1 MIAFVKFG
9 KLLHLFC
16 EFIHTDRKLSLLL
29 EDELHC
35 SIHFVGC
42 HFSSEVRGEGQRH
55 YNALA
60 STERTTKGTEGSRKG
75 TNFLCFLAR
84 FCAFCVRSRFVLA
97 RTVYSSNRGCNRKD
111 S

>member
-55 YNALA
+55 YNA
-60 STERTTKGTEGSRKG
+60 
-75 TNFLCFLAR
+75 
-84 FCAFCVRSRFVLA
+84 
-97 RTVYSSNRGCNRKD
+97 
-111 S
+111 